1 MLRIKSVS
9 QICRRSLHSL
19 NPLTPEDALVCLALK
34 NPSVSRLIPVM
45 NELIA
50 QNYSLGQSSFI
61 NYVDLECLFWETHQN
76 SYCASPFPSN
86 LSRQSFIQGNV
97 RYLFFSSSPLHSY
110 SPCSNFL
117 AMRMAKVGWNKVHP
131 EYVVYK
137 RRLEEV
143 WFRWLW
149 NKIFLM

>member
-9 QICRRSLHSL
+9 HIFRRSLHSL
-19 NPLTPEDALVCLALK
+19 NPLTPEDALVCLALR

-76 SYCASPFPSN
+76 SYYASPFPSN

-97 RYLFFSSSPLHSY
+97 RYLFFSSTSTCLFTML
-110 SPCSNFL
+110 NFL
-117 AMRMAKVGWNKVHP
+117 ARRMAKVGWNKVHI
-131 EYVVYK
+131 EHVVYK

-143 WFRWLW
+143 WFCWLW
-149 NKIFLM
+149 NKIFLI